1 MEQWIL
7 TDVVFSLWVMRV
19 HKLQQANFN
28 LCLVQ
33 ERLFVFDDFYGDV
46 FFFLMIVSFA
56 NLEKKNKCRVNR
68 VVFWLQLLNICC
80 KGPSKKRTLHCKKF
94 LRLRAPITRAS
105 SIWCC
110 KILSPRSKNVSEFVF
125 RTNIRKRCFTLV
137 LLLSQQMSRKMRGE
151 YWLTE

>member
-56 NLEKKNKCRVNR
+56 NLEKKK
-68 VVFWLQLLNICC
+68 QI
-80 KGPSKKRTLHCKKF
+80 
-94 LRLRAPITRAS
+94 S
-105 SIWCC
+105 S
-110 KILSPRSKNVSEFVF
+110 
-125 RTNIRKRCFTLV
+125 
-137 LLLSQQMSRKMRGE
+137 
-151 YWLTE
+151 